1 MVWQAA
7 RAKRMSTPSRAKVIH
22 LRDRDAGKTL
32 ADLLK
37 SVLGDQSWSQVKQ
50 HIRARRVQIDGNLC
64 LDPQRRLRGTE
75 VVKLLNESA
84 SKPPDP
90 TELTILHRDPH
101 VVIVEKPAGVT
112 SNREPREAELPQR
125 RKQLQ
130 PTLDE
135 LLSTRLGTR
144 VRPVHRLDRDT
155 SGVMVFAVSAHAE
168 RQLVEDFKHH
178 RIERLYRAVVV
189 GLITEPR
196 TIESWLVRDRGDGV
210 RGSVRND
217 PPPVDAQRAVTH
229 VTPIEPIAHGKLTA
243 IECRLETGRTHQIR
257 IHLSEAGHPLCGEKT
272 YTVPGIRFT
281 PEPPRHALHATT
293 LALTHPATGQTMRFD
308 RPWPSDLMRW
318 LRAVSG

>member
-1 MVWQAA
+1 
-7 RAKRMSTPSRAKVIH
+7 MSPAPRGKVIH

-37 SVLGDQSWSQVKQ
+37 SVLAGQSWSQVKQ
-50 HIRARRVQIDGNLC
+50 HIASRRVQIDGNLC

-75 VVKLLNESA
+75 VIKLLVESA
-84 SKPPDP
+84 SKPPDA
-90 TELTILHRDPH
+90 TDLTILHRDPH
-101 VVIVEKPAGVT
+101 LVIVDKPAGVT

-135 LLSTRLGTR
+135 LLSARLGVR
-144 VRPVHRLDRDT
+144 VRPVHRLDRET
-155 SGVMVFAVSAHAE
+155 SGVMVYALSPQAE
-168 RQLVEDFKHH
+168 RQLVGDFKQH

-189 GLITEPR
+189 GAITEAR

-210 RGSVRND
+210 RGSFKGNE
-217 PPPVDAQRAVTH
+217 PPPDAQRAITH
-229 VTPIEPIAHGKLTA
+229 VTPIEPIAQGKLTL

-257 IHLSEAGHPLCGEKT
+257 IHLSEAGFPLCGEKT
-272 YTVPGIRFT
+272 YTVPGIRFA

-293 LALTHPATGQTMRFD
+293 LVLTHPTTGEQLRFD
-308 RPWPSDLMRW
+308 RPWPGDLMRW
-318 LRAVSG
+318 LRSVSG